1 MALDFGS
8 RRYLVIGGLVAAG
21 IVVFFLINAA
31 GPQFL
36 GFLYPYR
43 WYIAVCVFGM
53 AVGASEMVGRY
64 RDAPFRTLSTGAA
77 FFYIAI
83 NAIAALC
90 AYILVRRFDLDFG
103 LLKANPNLELMRA
116 MVAGFG
122 SMAFFRSSLF
132 NVKVGDTEVP
142 VGPGIFFQV
151 LLFATDRACDRQRA
165 IKRTA
170 LVTEIMNG
178 VSYNAARVALP
189 EFCFQLMQNLPATE
203 ADRIRQMIKE
213 VAEKDLIKDG
223 VSEIDK
229 VFSIGLILM
238 NAIGSP
244 TLRAAVRGIG
254 PRLQAPAKIEYS
266 VFSKLQDVDF
276 NRAFPVLVD
285 VCRVMSR
292 LGTPA
297 DQMAAKNEVIAEIDP
312 ARANPDLDNETKV
325 LMLALAL
332 QQRFGDG
339 VLEAALTQLGMSIR
353 TPAEAPTPPPQ
364 PAPKPPQQGQPPQG
378 QPLQQQPPQGQAP
391 AAGAT

>member
-1 MALDFGS
+1 M
-8 RRYLVIGGLVAAG
+8 GGLVAAA
-21 IVVFFLINAA
+21 IIFFFLVNAL
-31 GPQFL
+31 GPQVL
-36 GFLYPYR
+36 GSLYPYR
-43 WYIAVCVFGM
+43 WHIAVCIFGM

-64 RDAPFRTLSTGAA
+64 RDAPFRTLSTSAA
-77 FFYIAI
+77 FFYIGI
-83 NAIAALC
+83 NAVAALC
-90 AYILVRRFDLDFG
+90 AYILIRRFDLDFKLG
-103 LLKANPNLELMRA
+103 ANNPNLELMRA
-116 MVAGFG
+116 LVAGFG

-203 ADRIRQMIKE
+203 ADRIRQLIKA

-238 NAIGSP
+238 NAVGSLA
-244 TLRAAVRGIG
+244 LRAAVRGIG

-276 NRAFPVLVD
+276 DKAFPVLVD

-292 LGTPA
+292 LGTQD
-297 DQMAAKNEVIAEIDP
+297 DQVKAKNDVIAEIEP
-312 ARANPDLDNETKV
+312 ARSNPDLDNETKV

-353 TPAEAPTPPPQ
+353 NVPAK
-364 PAPKPPQQGQPPQG
+364 PAT
-378 QPLQQQPPQGQAP
+378 PPQGQAP
-391 AAGAT
+391 AADGTK

>member
-1 MALDFGS
+1 MGYRPGAGVAFNIACT
-8 RRYLVIGGLVAAG
+8 RCLVIGGLIAAG
-21 IVVFFLINAA
+21 VLAFVLAA
-31 GPQFL
+31 GANQQIL
-36 GFLYPYR
+36 GILYPYR
-43 WYIAVCVFGM
+43 WHIAVCIFGM

-64 RDAPFRTLSTGAA
+64 RDAPFRTLWTQAA
-77 FFYIAI
+77 LFYTAI
-83 NAIAALC
+83 NAITALC
-90 AYILVRRFDLDFG
+90 AYVLIRRFNLTF
-103 LLKANPNLELMRA
+103 NYENNSNLELVRA

-132 NVKVGDTEVP
+132 NVKVGNTEVH

-178 VSYNAARVALP
+178 VSFKAAHVALP

-203 ADRIRQMIKE
+203 ADRIRQAIKA
-213 VAEKDLIKDG
+213 VAEKTLTEDG
-223 VSEIDK
+223 VTDVDK

-238 NAIGSP
+238 NAVGSP
-244 TLRAAVRGIG
+244 TLKAAVRGIG
-254 PRLQAPAKIEYS
+254 PRLQEPAKIEYS

-276 NRAFPVLVD
+276 DKAFPVLVD

-292 LGTPA
+292 LGTEA
-297 DQMAAKNEVIAEIDP
+297 DQLKAKNDVIAEIGP
-312 ARANPDLDNETKV
+312 TRENSALDNETKV

-339 VLEAALTQLGMSIR
+339 VLDAALAQLGNSIK
-353 TPAEAPTPPPQ
+353 TTPPAAPPPNAGQ
-364 PAPKPPQQGQPPQG
+364 ANPPPAAPGGGQPPPT
-378 QPLQQQPPQGQAP
+378 QP
-391 AAGAT
+391 

>member
-1 MALDFGS
+1 VAYNIACT
-8 RRYLVIGGLVAAG
+8 RCLVIGGLLAAG
-21 IVVFFLINAA
+21 VLAFVLAA
-31 GPQFL
+31 GAGHQTL
-36 GFLYPYR
+36 GILYPYR
-43 WYIAVCVFGM
+43 WHLAVCIFGM

-77 FFYIAI
+77 LSYIAI

-90 AYILVRRFDLDFG
+90 AYVLIRRFNLTFNLAATD
-103 LLKANPNLELMRA
+103 PNLELVRA

-178 VSYNAARVALP
+178 VSYNAAHVALP

-203 ADRIRQMIKE
+203 ADRIRQVIKA
-213 VAEKDLIKDG
+213 VAEKDRIKDG
-223 VSEIDK
+223 VTDADK

-238 NAIGSP
+238 NAVGSP
-244 TLRAAVRGIG
+244 ALKAAVRGIG
-254 PRLQAPAKIEYS
+254 PRLQEPAKIEYS
-266 VFSKLQDVDF
+266 VFTKLEGVDF
-276 NRAFPVLVD
+276 DKAFPVLVD

-292 LGTPA
+292 LGTEA
-297 DQMAAKNEVIAEIDP
+297 DQLKAKNDVIAEIGP
-312 ARANPDLDNETKV
+312 AQNNPDLDNETKV

-339 VLEAALTQLGMSIR
+339 VLEAALTQLGKSIKAA
-353 TPAEAPTPPPQ
+353 PATPPADQ
-364 PAPKPPQQGQPPQG
+364 PPAAGQGNPPPDVPGGGQPPAASG
-378 QPLQQQPPQGQAP
+378 GVAQP
-391 AAGAT
+391 